1 MKKVSELIEY
11 EDLNESCQY
20 VADVIGMEHTRK
32 IIGELGSI
40 IIEFPN
46 ASNMRN
52 LKERY
57 VLEHYGIFSIKR
69 ISRELNRSE
78 KTIRRI
84 VKKLKLQGKL

>member
-46 ASNMRN
+46 ASNMHN